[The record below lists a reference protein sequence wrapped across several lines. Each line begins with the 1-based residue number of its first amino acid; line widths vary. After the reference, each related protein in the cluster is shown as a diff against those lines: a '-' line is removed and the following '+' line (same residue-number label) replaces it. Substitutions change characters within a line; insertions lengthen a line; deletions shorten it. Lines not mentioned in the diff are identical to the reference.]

1 MKKVVFSVT
10 KLGRAEQK
18 ISGIGY
24 VTDKD
29 LITACLGKNGKPY
42 IRVFEDCLKDC
53 FPVNE
58 NEFKGEYYE
67 LRNME
72 FETKYGSKDTR
83 EVEVDYSIWFKYVR

>member
-10 KLGRAEQK
+10 KLGGSEQT

-24 VTDKD
+24 VTDQD

-53 FPVNE
+53 YPVSE
-58 NEFKGEYYE
+58 GEFKGNYYE
-67 LRNME
+67 FHE
-72 FETKYGSKDTR
+72 VEYETKYGSKEIR

>member
-10 KLGRAEQK
+10 KFGKAERK

-29 LITACLGKNGKPY
+29 LITACLGKNSKPY

-53 FPVNE
+53 FPVKDD
-58 NEFKGEYYE
+58 EFKGEYYE
-67 LRNME
+67 LHE
-72 FETKYGSKDTR
+72 VEYETKYGSKETR
-83 EVEVDYSIWFKYVR
+83 EVGVDYSIWFKYVR

>member
-1 MKKVVFSVT
+1 MKKVVFSIT

-53 FPVNE
+53 FPVTKDE
-58 NEFKGEYYE
+58 YKGEYYE
-67 LRNME
+67 LRDME
-72 FETKYGSKDTR
+72 FTTKYGSKEIR
-83 EVEVDYSIWFKYVR
+83 KVEVDYSIWFKYVR